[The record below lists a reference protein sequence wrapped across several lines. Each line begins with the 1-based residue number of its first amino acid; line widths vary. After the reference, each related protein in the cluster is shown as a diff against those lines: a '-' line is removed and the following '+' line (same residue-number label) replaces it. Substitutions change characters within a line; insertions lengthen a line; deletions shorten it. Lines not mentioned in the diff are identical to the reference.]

1 MKAERMRDSVRKTLT
16 QFIMLVFYGYKD
28 SYLIDCCFISE
39 MDILQSL
46 ITDISKQ
53 YQLERGGGRG
63 VLAIL
68 PIRSDVFI
76 VNMDILRRKVTALSS
91 MVTDSAS
98 SSGGSA
104 VEMPTVVT
112 IDSLS
117 SVSAHAMM
125 SEESRAFYAEFY
137 EHLKCMD
144 PHLCSDSGNSTSSLT
159 ADSSYSCSH
168 SSCTSVRVLSFPISC
183 AFEQRITLP
192 FFAGWL
198 LGYPAIY
205 RPCASR
211 APLSD
216 GAATGSIDR
225 FDNNTNNSLSMVTV
239 IKASITAN
247 IHLSDNHPVSMSTEA
262 LKSNS
267 SRRNSKSTKKHVAA
281 AAAAPTIDCRPLKE
295 VELMGLSIPSAL
307 LEEDPDLHYL
317 FNSTME
323 GALYRLTELSAP
335 STAECAGKRRPLH
348 VQDLQLHYSTYT
360 LPAIVL

>member
-1 MKAERMRDSVRKTLT
+1 MRDSVRKTLT
-16 QFIMLVFYGYKD
+16 QFIMLVFYGYKE

-53 YQLERGGGRG
+53 YQLERGGGG
-63 VLAIL
+63 VLARL
-68 PIRSDVFI
+68 PIHSDVFI
-76 VNMDILRRKVTALSS
+76 VNMDILRRKVTSLSS
-91 MVTDSAS
+91 MMTDSAS

-104 VEMPTVVT
+104 VEMPIVVT

-137 EHLKCMD
+137 EHLKSMD
-144 PHLCSDSGNSTSSLT
+144 LHLCSDSVSNSTSSLT

-168 SSCTSVRVLSFPISC
+168 CSCTSVRVLSFPISC

-205 RPCASR
+205 RPHASR

-216 GAATGSIDR
+216 REVTGSIDR

-247 IHLSDNHPVSMSTEA
+247 IHLSDNHPVSTSTVA
-262 LKSNS
+262 FKSNS

-281 AAAAPTIDCRPLKE
+281 AAAPPIDCRPLKE

-307 LEEDPDLHYL
+307 LEEDPNLHFL

-323 GALYRLTELSAP
+323 GVLYRLTELSAP

-348 VQDLQLHYSTYT
+348 VQDLQLHYNTYT

>member
-1 MKAERMRDSVRKTLT
+1 MRDSVRKTLT
-16 QFIMLVFYGYKD
+16 HFIMLVFYGYKD

-46 ITDISKQ
+46 ITDISSQ
-53 YQLERGGGRG
+53 YQLEGGGGRG

-68 PIRSDVFI
+68 PVHSDVFI
-76 VNMDILRRKVTALSS
+76 VNMDILRRKVISLSS
-91 MVTDSAS
+91 MIMDSTS
-98 SSGGSA
+98 SNFRSGGSA
-104 VEMPTVVT
+104 VEMPIVVT

-117 SVSAHAMM
+117 SASAHAMM

-137 EHLKCMD
+137 EHLKSMD
-144 PHLCSDSGNSTSSLT
+144 LHLCSDSGNSTSSLT

-168 SSCTSVRVLSFPISC
+168 SSYTSVRVLSFPISC
-183 AFEQRITLP
+183 AFEQCVTLP

-205 RPCASR
+205 RPHASR
-211 APLSD
+211 ASWSD
-216 GAATGSIDR
+216 GAVTGSIDR

-247 IHLSDNHPVSMSTEA
+247 IHLSDNHPVSTSTVA

-281 AAAAPTIDCRPLKE
+281 AAALPIDCRPLKE
-295 VELMGLSIPSAL
+295 VELMGLSIPCAL
-307 LEEDPDLHYL
+307 LEEDPALHDL

-323 GALYRLTELSAP
+323 GVLYRLNELSAP

-348 VQDLQLHYSTYT
+348 VQDLQLHYNTYT

>member
-1 MKAERMRDSVRKTLT
+1 
-16 QFIMLVFYGYKD
+16 MLVFYGYKD

-46 ITDISKQ
+46 ITDISTQ
-53 YQLERGGGRG
+53 YQLERGGRG

-68 PIRSDVFI
+68 PVYSDVFI
-76 VNMDILRRKVTALSS
+76 VNMDILRRKVSALSL
-91 MVTDSAS
+91 MITDSALS
-98 SSGGSA
+98 NFRSGGSA
-104 VEMPTVVT
+104 VEIPIVVT
-112 IDSLS
+112 IDSS
-117 SVSAHAMM
+117 SSASAHVMM
-125 SEESRAFYAEFY
+125 KEESRVFYAEFY
-137 EHLKCMD
+137 EHLKSMD
-144 PHLCSDSGNSTSSLT
+144 LHLCSDNSNSTSSLT
-159 ADSSYSCSH
+159 ADSSCSH
-168 SSCTSVRVLSFPISC
+168 SSCTSVHILSFPMSC
-183 AFEQRITLP
+183 AFEQRVTLP

-205 RPCASR
+205 RPHMSR

-216 GAATGSIDR
+216 GTATGSIDR

-247 IHLSDNHPVSMSTEA
+247 IHLSDDNPVSTSTVA

-281 AAAAPTIDCRPLKE
+281 AAAPPFDCRPLKE
-295 VELMGLSIPSAL
+295 VELMGLSIPSTL
-307 LEEDPDLHYL
+307 LEEDPELHYL

-323 GALYRLTELSAP
+323 GVVCRLNDLSA
-335 STAECAGKRRPLH
+335 AECAGRRGPLH
-348 VQDLQLHYSTYT
+348 VQDLQLHYNTYT

>member
-1 MKAERMRDSVRKTLT
+1 MRDSVRKTLT
-16 QFIMLVFYGYKD
+16 HFIMLVFYGYKD

-46 ITDISKQ
+46 ITDISTQ
-53 YQLERGGGRG
+53 YQLERGGRG

-68 PIRSDVFI
+68 PVYSDVFI
-76 VNMDILRRKVTALSS
+76 VNMDILRRKVSALSL
-91 MVTDSAS
+91 MITDSALS
-98 SSGGSA
+98 NFRSGGSA
-104 VEMPTVVT
+104 VEIPIVVT
-112 IDSLS
+112 IDSS
-117 SVSAHAMM
+117 SSASAHVMM
-125 SEESRAFYAEFY
+125 KEESRVFYAEFY
-137 EHLKCMD
+137 EHLKSMD
-144 PHLCSDSGNSTSSLT
+144 LHLCSDNGNSTSSLT

-168 SSCTSVRVLSFPISC
+168 SRCTSVRILSFPMSC
-183 AFEQRITLP
+183 TFEQRVTLP

-205 RPCASR
+205 RPHTSR
-211 APLSD
+211 APVSD
-216 GAATGSIDR
+216 GTATGSIDR

-247 IHLSDNHPVSMSTEA
+247 IHLLNDNPVSTSTVA

-267 SRRNSKSTKKHVAA
+267 SRRNSNLSTKKHVVAV
-281 AAAAPTIDCRPLKE
+281 AAPPINCRPLQE

-307 LEEDPDLHYL
+307 LEEDPELHYL

-323 GALYRLTELSAP
+323 GVVCRLNDLSAL
-335 STAECAGKRRPLH
+335 STAECAGRRGPLH
-348 VQDLQLHYSTYT
+348 VQDLQLHYNTYT

>member
-1 MKAERMRDSVRKTLT
+1 MRDSVRKTLT
-16 QFIMLVFYGYKD
+16 QFIMLVFYGYKE

-68 PIRSDVFI
+68 PIHSDVFI

-104 VEMPTVVT
+104 VEMPIVVT

-137 EHLKCMD
+137 EHLKSMD
-144 PHLCSDSGNSTSSLT
+144 LHLCSDSGNSTSSLT
-159 ADSSYSCSH
+159 ADSSYSY
-168 SSCTSVRVLSFPISC
+168 TSVRVLSFPISC
-183 AFEQRITLP
+183 AFEQHITLP

-205 RPCASR
+205 RPHASR

-247 IHLSDNHPVSMSTEA
+247 IYLSDNHPVSTSTEA

-267 SRRNSKSTKKHVAA
+267 SRRNSKSTKKHVA

-323 GALYRLTELSAP
+323 GVLYRLTELSAP

-348 VQDLQLHYSTYT
+348 VQDLQLHYNTYT

>member
-1 MKAERMRDSVRKTLT
+1 MRDSVRKTLT
-16 QFIMLVFYGYKD
+16 QFIMLVFYGYKE

-53 YQLERGGGRG
+53 YQLERGGGG

-68 PIRSDVFI
+68 PIHSDVFI
-76 VNMDILRRKVTALSS
+76 VNMDILRRKVTSLSS
-91 MVTDSAS
+91 MMTDSAS

-104 VEMPTVVT
+104 VEMPIVVT

-137 EHLKCMD
+137 EHLKSMD
-144 PHLCSDSGNSTSSLT
+144 LHLCSDSGNNSTSSLT
-159 ADSSYSCSH
+159 ADSSYSWSH
-168 SSCTSVRVLSFPISC
+168 CSCTSVRVLSFPISC

-205 RPCASR
+205 RPHASR

-216 GAATGSIDR
+216 REVTGSIDR

-247 IHLSDNHPVSMSTEA
+247 IHLSDNHPVSTSMVA

-281 AAAAPTIDCRPLKE
+281 AAAPPIDCRPLKE

-307 LEEDPDLHYL
+307 LEEDPNLHYL

-323 GALYRLTELSAP
+323 GVLYRLTELSAP

-348 VQDLQLHYSTYT
+348 VQDLQLHYNTYT